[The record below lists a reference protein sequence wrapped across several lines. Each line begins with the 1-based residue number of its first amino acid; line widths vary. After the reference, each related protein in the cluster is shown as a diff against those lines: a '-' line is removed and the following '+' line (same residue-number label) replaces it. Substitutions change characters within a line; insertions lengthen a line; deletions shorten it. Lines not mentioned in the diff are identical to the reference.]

1 MTRRR
6 VLWLFLFLLLLI
18 VPALLPP
25 STTYDPTLLV
35 AGLAESVKP
44 VTPGLLSRP
53 GSLTVTNVK
62 LPGTQ
67 APTSIRIES
76 GRITRIGG
84 EVGTDLPILDG
95 NGRYVMPGLFD
106 AHVHLSLAPGAALRG
121 DDAQQSADL
130 RAWHLRAYLAS
141 GVTSILDPAVDDRI
155 AIEVRARLSAG
166 HVGPRYFALGPPV
179 AARAG
184 YIDDLFPPGFSDG
197 DTDRLGSHLD
207 KLVNMGASGVKVP
220 LEPGMLAPIWKVHS
234 PKMREEIRR
243 QAAERKLPIYVHAIS
258 DAMYRLGL
266 ELSPHAFVHPP
277 ETIEEPTLKRLMDAH
292 IFVMST
298 LAVYDTQRFL
308 LHPEVFADAQ
318 GLLTIPP
325 IELETLRSPAMQRR
339 YLVDMIGE
347 NLPFVKG
354 RYRDLFARF
363 AATDFGQSLMLSALE
378 PRLSLTASTVRKL
391 HRAGVPIV
399 LGSDAG
405 NWPVFPFFFHGPTT
419 WREVALLEK
428 AGLSPAETLQAATMN
443 PARMLGI
450 EKELGS
456 VEVGK
461 RADLLLL
468 DSDPLQGVAR
478 ALPTLHTVIFDGIA
492 RTKEEWMKRSP

>member
-1 MTRRR
+1 MIRRR
-6 VLWLFLFLLLLI
+6 LLWFSLFLLLLI
-18 VPALLPP
+18 VPALIPP
-25 STTYDPTLLV
+25 STTYDPTPLV
-35 AGLAESVKP
+35 QSLAESVRPIAKGP
-44 VTPGLLSRP
+44 LSRP

-67 APTSIRIES
+67 TLTSVRIES
-76 GRITRIGG
+76 GRITRMGG
-84 EVGTDLPILDG
+84 DVGTDLPILDG

-121 DDAQQSADL
+121 DDAQRSADL
-130 RAWHLRAYLAS
+130 RSWHLRAYLAS

-155 AIEVRARLSAG
+155 AVEVRDRLAAG

-179 AARAG
+179 AARDG

-197 DTDRLGSHLD
+197 DEALLSSHLD
-207 KLVNMGASGVKVP
+207 KLVRIGARGVKVP
-220 LEPGMLAPIWKVHS
+220 VEPGMLAPIWKVHS
-234 PKMREEIRR
+234 PKMREAIRLG
-243 QAAERKLPIYVHAIS
+243 AAERKLPIYVHAIN
-258 DAMYRLGL
+258 DPMYRLGL

-277 ETIEEPTLKRLMDAH
+277 ETIEEQTLKRILDGH
-292 IFVMST
+292 VYVMST
-298 LAVYDTQRFL
+298 LSVYDVQRL
-308 LHPEVFADAQ
+308 LLQSEEFDDAQ
-318 GLLTIPP
+318 GRLTIPP
-325 IELETLRSPAMQRR
+325 VEMETLRSKAMQRR
-339 YLVDMIGE
+339 YQIEMIGE

-354 RYRDLFARF
+354 RYRDLFGSF
-363 AATDFGQSLMLSALE
+363 SATKFGQKLMLSALE
-378 PRLSLTASTVRKL
+378 PRLTMSAKTVLKL

-399 LGSDAG
+399 MGSDAG
-405 NWPVFPFFFHGPTT
+405 NWPVFPFFFHGPTS
-419 WREVALLEK
+419 WREIGLLEK

-450 EKELGS
+450 DRELGS

-468 DSDPLQGVAR
+468 DSDPLQGVAK

-492 RTKEEWMKRSP
+492 RTKEEWMRPAP